1 MSFVNTCGTNSP
13 TVRDGNLFCPG
24 QYGSFWSICGSTQ
37 ELVPSPAAL
46 PASRRCSRHKSKSAK
61 VVVPD
66 VKLFRRALHPSVDVE
81 RRRRRRADVPLE
93 LPLRV
98 IVRHT
103 CVLEIVF
110 VGVRIEIKAPNI
122 DVHENHVCT
131 WTSSPIFPVNS
142 VVHTDAVISTFG
154 ECVCVWMCMN
164 CH

>member
-46 PASRRCSRHKSKSAK
+46 PASHRCSRHKSKSAK

-98 IVRHT
+98 IVRHS

-110 VGVRIEIKAPNI
+110 VVVRIEIKAPNI

-131 WTSSPIFPVNS
+131 
-142 VVHTDAVISTFG
+142 
-154 ECVCVWMCMN
+154 
-164 CH
+164 